1 MAAAGGYTVPMNR
14 SERIADLLRRQW
26 SGQGR
31 GPAVVIHGPVTIRV
45 EAAHGPASLA
55 ALNARRAL
63 LAAMPAYAEALVC
76 PACPIR
82 RS

>member
-1 MAAAGGYTVPMNR
+1 MDR
-14 SERIADLLRRQW
+14 RDRIADMLKRQW
-26 SGQGR
+26 TGQGR
-31 GPAVVIHGPVTIRV
+31 LAPAVVIHGPVTIRV

-63 LAAMPAYAEALVC
+63 LAALPAYAEALVC